1 MVKTIVKAGFAS
13 ACLLMLA
20 VFVPQAHA
28 GSIDFACGAPLT
40 NSCTGTVM
48 SSKTGGFT
56 TTGLGLES
64 SFDGTAAYTATFTTN
79 AAGMGGIMIA
89 GDGNSLS
96 GSILSS
102 VIIPATKTDS
112 DETLV
117 FDVDW
122 TSITGTKVISAL
134 GSTTGVGHST
144 VTFDVNGNA
153 VESAD
158 LHINSTTS
166 PVVPEP
172 STLLLLGTGLLGIG
186 FAFRRYAV

>member
-1 MVKTIVKAGFAS
+1 MLKTIVKAGLAS

-20 VFVPQAHA
+20 VLVPQAHA
-28 GSIDFACGAPLT
+28 GSIDFASGAPLT
-40 NSCTGTVM
+40 NPCSGTVT
-48 SSKTGGFT
+48 SSKTGGFM

-79 AAGMGGIMIA
+79 AVGMGSIMIT

-102 VIIPATKTDS
+102 VISPATKTDS

-122 TSITGTKVISAL
+122 TSIMGTTVVSAL